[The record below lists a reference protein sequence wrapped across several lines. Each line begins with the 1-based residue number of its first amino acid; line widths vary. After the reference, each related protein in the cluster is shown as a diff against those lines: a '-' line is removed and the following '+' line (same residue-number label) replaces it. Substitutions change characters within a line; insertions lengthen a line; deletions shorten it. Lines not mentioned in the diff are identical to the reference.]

1 MYIDVILTHKNITPQ
16 AVERKNCVVI
26 DTLRATST
34 IITAFAHGCRE
45 IVPVKNAATAF
56 RLKRRRAYQDYILAG
71 EREGYC
77 IENFQMGNSP
87 QEYSNDRL
95 KGKGIIFCTTNGTKA
110 LIKTKKAR
118 ATVICALLN
127 VKTVAQWLR
136 TQCFDTV
143 ICCAGTGGSYS
154 MEDFLTA
161 GRLVGYLQEKNGFLF
176 SDLAS
181 TAAFVYEN
189 IKEKSSGKNSFYEV
203 FKNTA
208 NGKKLLAAGLESD
221 TKYCAQEDIFP
232 LLPIFKNGSI
242 ALQENPPIEDPI
254 RGEDSIHGID

>member
-1 MYIDVILTHKNITPQ
+1 MLIPLS
-16 AVERKNCVVI
+16 AVRERRQLFDGGLFN
-26 DTLRATST
+26 R
-34 IITAFAHGCRE
+34 
-45 IVPVKNAATAF
+45 
-56 RLKRRRAYQDYILAG
+56 
-71 EREGYC
+71 
-77 IENFQMGNSP
+77 
-87 QEYSNDRL
+87 
-95 KGKGIIFCTTNGTKA
+95 GK
-110 LIKTKKAR
+110 
-118 ATVICALLN
+118 
-127 VKTVAQWLR
+127 
-136 TQCFDTV
+136 
-143 ICCAGTGGSYS
+143 
-154 MEDFLTA
+154 A
-161 GRLVGYLQEKNGFLF
+161 GRIFARKKRLLF

-221 TKYCAQEDIFP
+221 IKYCAQEDIFP